1 MTFRFPP
8 SSLDRCLLRAALIRH
23 QLPFA
28 TRTIIGSL
36 LFCLLCKVGWAYDYS
51 EPMRCVQALPIGYP
65 ESPFVLRFTP
75 EDLAAQPVW
84 STQIEGIVMAKDA
97 PDSIR
102 TGAGALRSTLTQLG
116 LGDVAVVELDPGQ
129 QTLPPTLPGERMIVM
144 GEPGRFALV
153 DTLVN
158 QAGLRVTDE
167 ALNGD
172 GFVIKP
178 VGRRGRELLLITSP
192 VARGVLY
199 GAYELA
205 ERSSRR
211 GVPRI
216 DRSFVPSI
224 RYRGWP
230 MMVFVD
236 EPPDVIGRWRLNMS
250 MATDWGGGST
260 KELLHYRE
268 FPELGGEKREEQI
281 LGQQRRLH
289 AKYAN
294 AIKQGAMPAITWNPL
309 SFNFAPGRVT
319 TRAYQDAIAQVH
331 PGILAEPFGDHLTHL
346 LGPDRRNL
354 CPSHPATRRFVES
367 AVKEFVE
374 TFPEIEILHFM
385 LSDVGGELTCGCA
398 QCRKYPY
405 LQRIADYAELIIR
418 TARKVKPT
426 IRFMTCPAALQHF
439 IPIHH
444 PEFHDD
450 TVAVLRELKQRLGP
464 EVEAFFL
471 SMGSPPGGDCQSWL
485 APDSTILGQG
495 IPVIFFFQHYEA
507 DGPGIASPISPILSH
522 LSWSLP
528 IHLQTLQRYARSGM
542 IGGMLQGAGV
552 EVGCWHSDLDGNRY
566 MQNWCRAKY
575 GEATGQKVFQA
586 LQGTHKITEAFY
598 LETKP
603 DCIESVDFFRWGEYL
618 KPWATDMTALK
629 TAGLTAE
636 ETAGV
641 SRWITL
647 AFTMPQAPQP
657 EKLRRVTPSTQQSWL
672 KRFAITEEIAI
683 ADRSERLL
691 ADALAG
697 APDNAE
703 VENLHELAQAT
714 RALARLHRDY
724 HQALVYA
731 TSARNATEEDVRRK
745 QVALARQHLKASI
758 ERVVDYRN
766 HYLPLVRKQSPA
778 LWSLQLNAPRKYLGN
793 LLGIVREAAYLF
805 GREFGDESLL
815 EYMDQRMSVA
825 QSG

>member
-1 MTFRFPP
+1 M
-8 SSLDRCLLRAALIRH
+8 
-23 QLPFA
+23 
-28 TRTIIGSL
+28 
-36 LFCLLCKVGWAYDYS
+36 LFCLLCKVGWSYDYS
-51 EPMRCVQALPIGYP
+51 EPMRSVPVLPLGYP

-75 EDLAAQPVW
+75 EELAAQPVW
-84 STQIEGIVMAKDA
+84 SDRIEAIVIAGNASA
-97 PDSIR
+97 PIR
-102 TGAGALRSTLTQLG
+102 TGAEALRFALVKLGLSNGAL
-116 LGDVAVVELDPGQ
+116 VELDPDQ
-129 QTLPPTLPGERMIVM
+129 KTLPATLPRGRIIVL
-144 GEPGRFALV
+144 GVPGRFALV
-153 DTLVN
+153 STLAE
-158 QAGLRVTDE
+158 QAGLQVTDG

-178 VGRRGRELLLITSP
+178 IRQDRREMLLVTSP
-192 VARGVLY
+192 VDRGVLY
-199 GAYELA
+199 GAHELE

-216 DRSFVPSI
+216 DQSFVPSI

-260 KELLHYRE
+260 KELLRYRE

-309 SFNFAPGRVT
+309 SFNFAPGREAT
-319 TRAYQDAIAQVH
+319 QAYREAIARAH
-331 PGILAEPFGDHLTHL
+331 PGILAEPFGDHLAHE
-346 LGPDRRNL
+346 LGNDRRNL

-385 LSDVGGELTCGCA
+385 LSDVGGELVCGCA
-398 QCRKYPY
+398 RCKEYLY

-418 TARKVKPT
+418 TARAVKPT

-444 PEFHDD
+444 PEFHGDM
-450 TVAVLRELKQRLGP
+450 VAVLRELKQRLGP

-485 APDSTILGQG
+485 APDSAILGQG
-495 IPVIFFFQHYEA
+495 VPIIFFFQHYEA
-507 DGPGIASPISPILSH
+507 DGPGIASPVSPILSH

-552 EVGCWHSDLDGNRY
+552 EVGCWHPDLDGNRY

-575 GEATGQKVFQA
+575 GEAIGRKVFQA
-586 LQGTHKITEAFY
+586 LQDTHKITEAFY

-603 DCIESVDFFRWGEYL
+603 DCIESVDFFRWGDYL
-618 KPWATDMTALK
+618 KPWATEMTALK
-629 TAGLTAE
+629 TAGLTEE

-657 EKLRRVTPSTQQSWL
+657 EALRKVTSGDQVSWL
-672 KRFAITEEIAI
+672 KRFEIAEPIAI

-691 ADALAG
+691 ADALLG
-697 APDNAE
+697 VPDNAE
-703 VENLHELAQAT
+703 IKNLHELAQAT
-714 RALARLHRDY
+714 QALARLHRDY

-731 TSARNATEEDVRRK
+731 NTARNTAEPDLRRE
-745 QVALARQHLKASI
+745 QVALARQHLTSAI

-778 LWSLQLNAPRKYLGN
+778 LWSLHLNAPRKYLGN
-793 LLGIVREAAYLF
+793 MLGIVREAAYLF
-805 GREFGDESLL
+805 DREFGDEGLL
-815 EYMDQRMSVA
+815 EYMDQKMSA
-825 QSG
+825 I

>member
-8 SSLDRCLLRAALIRH
+8 SSLDRCYPQAALIRR

-28 TRTIIGSL
+28 TRAIIGL
-36 LFCLLCKVGWAYDYS
+36 WLFGLICGVGWTYDYS

-75 EDLAAQPVW
+75 EELAAQPVW
-84 STQIEGIVMAKDA
+84 SDRIEAIVIAGNASA
-97 PDSIR
+97 PIR
-102 TGAGALRSTLTQLG
+102 TGAEALRFALVKLGLSNGAL
-116 LGDVAVVELDPGQ
+116 VELDPDQ
-129 QTLPPTLPGERMIVM
+129 KTLPATLPRGRIIVL
-144 GEPGRFALV
+144 GVPGRFALV
-153 DTLVN
+153 STLAE
-158 QAGLRVTDE
+158 QAGLQVTDE

-178 VGRRGRELLLITSP
+178 IRQDRREMLLVTSP
-192 VARGVLY
+192 VDRGVLY
-199 GAYELA
+199 GAHELE

-216 DRSFVPSI
+216 DQSFVPSI

-260 KELLHYRE
+260 KELLRYRE

-309 SFNFAPGRVT
+309 SFNFAPGREAT
-319 TRAYQDAIAQVH
+319 QAYRDAIARAH
-331 PGILAEPFGDHLTHL
+331 PGILAEPFGDHLAHE
-346 LGPDRRNL
+346 LGNDRRNL
-354 CPSHPATRRFVES
+354 CPSHPATRLFVES

-385 LSDVGGELTCGCA
+385 LSDVGGELVCGCDR
-398 QCRKYPY
+398 CKEYPY
-405 LQRIADYAELIIR
+405 LQRITDYSELIIR
-418 TARKVKPT
+418 TARAVKPS

-444 PEFHDD
+444 PEFHGDM
-450 TVAVLRELKQRLGP
+450 VAVLKELKRRLGP
-464 EVEAFFL
+464 DVEAFFL

-485 APDSTILGQG
+485 APDSAILGQG
-495 IPVIFFFQHYEA
+495 VPVIFFFQHYEA
-507 DGPGIASPISPILSH
+507 DGPGIASPVSPILSH

-528 IHLQTLQRYARSGM
+528 IHLQTLRRYVRNGM

-552 EVGCWHSDLDGNRY
+552 EVGCWHPDLDGNRY

-575 GEATGQKVFQA
+575 GTTAGQKVFKA

-618 KPWATDMTALK
+618 KPWATDMSALK
-629 TAGLTAE
+629 RAGLTE
-636 ETAGV
+636 EEVAGV
-641 SRWITL
+641 ARWITL

-657 EKLRRVTPSTQQSWL
+657 KDLCLVNSMTQQSWL
-672 KRFAITEEIAI
+672 KRFAIEEEIAI
-683 ADRSERLL
+683 ADRSAQLL
-691 ADALAG
+691 AEAAHE
-697 APDNAE
+697 APGEAE
-703 VENLHELAQAT
+703 IQHLHELAIAT
-714 RALARLHRDY
+714 QALARLHRDY

-731 TSARNATEEDVRRK
+731 STARNTVDPDLRRD
-745 QVALARQHLKASI
+745 QVALARRHLTFAI
-758 ERVVDYRN
+758 EQVVNYRN
-766 HYLPLVRKQSPA
+766 HFLPLVRSQNRA
-778 LWSLQLNAPRKYLGN
+778 LWSLHLNAPRKYLGN
-793 LLGIVREAAYLF
+793 ILAIVREAVYLF
-805 GREFGDESLL
+805 GQEFGDETILG
-815 EYMDQRMSVA
+815 YMDRKISVIR
-825 QSG
+825 SD

>member
-1 MTFRFPP
+1 MPMPSRPPLPSTIRCRLQAASIRAQAPSAVRTF
-8 SSLDRCLLRAALIRH
+8 IVV
-23 QLPFA
+23 
-28 TRTIIGSL
+28 
-36 LFCLLCKVGWAYDYS
+36 LFCLLCKVGWSYDYS
-51 EPMRCVQALPIGYP
+51 EPMRSVPVLPLGYP

-75 EDLAAQPVW
+75 EELAAQPVW
-84 STQIEGIVMAKDA
+84 SDRIEAIVIAGNASA
-97 PDSIR
+97 PIR
-102 TGAGALRSTLTQLG
+102 TGAEALRFALVKLGLSNGAL
-116 LGDVAVVELDPGQ
+116 VELDPDQ
-129 QTLPPTLPGERMIVM
+129 KTLPATLPRGRIIVL
-144 GEPGRFALV
+144 GVPGRFALV
-153 DTLVN
+153 STLAE
-158 QAGLRVTDE
+158 QAGLQVTDG

-178 VGRRGRELLLITSP
+178 IRQDRREMLLVTSP
-192 VARGVLY
+192 VDRGVLY
-199 GAYELA
+199 GAHELE

-216 DRSFVPSI
+216 DQSFVPSI

-260 KELLHYRE
+260 KELLRYRE

-309 SFNFAPGRVT
+309 SFNFAPGREAT
-319 TRAYQDAIAQVH
+319 QAYREAIARAH
-331 PGILAEPFGDHLTHL
+331 PGILAEPFGDHLAHE
-346 LGPDRRNL
+346 LGNDRRNL

-385 LSDVGGELTCGCA
+385 LSDVGGELVCGCA
-398 QCRKYPY
+398 RCKEYLY

-418 TARKVKPT
+418 TARAVKPT

-444 PEFHDD
+444 PEFHGDM
-450 TVAVLRELKQRLGP
+450 VAVLRELKQRLGP

-485 APDSTILGQG
+485 APDSAILGQG
-495 IPVIFFFQHYEA
+495 VPIVFFFQHYEA
-507 DGPGIASPISPILSH
+507 DGPGIASPVSPILSH

-552 EVGCWHSDLDGNRY
+552 EVGCWHPDLDGNRY

-575 GEATGQKVFQA
+575 GEAIGRKVFQA
-586 LQGTHKITEAFY
+586 LQDTHKITEAFY

-603 DCIESVDFFRWGEYL
+603 DCIESVDFFRWGDYL
-618 KPWATDMTALK
+618 KPWATEMTALK
-629 TAGLTAE
+629 TAGLTEE

-657 EKLRRVTPSTQQSWL
+657 EALRKVTSGDQVSWL
-672 KRFAITEEIAI
+672 KRFEIAEPIAI

-691 ADALAG
+691 ADALLG
-697 APDNAE
+697 VPDNAE
-703 VENLHELAQAT
+703 IKNLHELAQAT
-714 RALARLHRDY
+714 QALARLHRDY

-731 TSARNATEEDVRRK
+731 NTARNTAEPDLRRG
-745 QVALARQHLKASI
+745 QVALARQHLTSAI

-778 LWSLQLNAPRKYLGN
+778 LWSLHLNAPRKYLGN
-793 LLGIVREAAYLF
+793 MLGIVREAAYLF
-805 GREFGDESLL
+805 DREFGDEGLL
-815 EYMDQRMSVA
+815 EYMDQKMSA
-825 QSG
+825 I

>member
-1 MTFRFPP
+1 MIFR
-8 SSLDRCLLRAALIRH
+8 SLPYSIVRCRPQAVPIRH
-23 QLPFA
+23 HSSF
-28 TRTIIGSL
+28 TVRTVVGLWFFGLICG
-36 LFCLLCKVGWAYDYS
+36 VGWCYDYS

-65 ESPFVLRFTP
+65 ESPFVLRFSP
-75 EDLAAQPVW
+75 EELKAQPVW
-84 STQIEGIVMAKDA
+84 STKIEAIVIAKDA
-97 PDSIR
+97 SAPIR
-102 TGAGALRSTLTQLG
+102 TGVGALRSSLTQLG
-116 LGDVAVVELDPGQ
+116 LGDVAVVELDPRQ
-129 QTLPPTLPGERMIVM
+129 QTLPATLKGGTAIVLGEA
-144 GEPGRFALV
+144 GRFAAV
-153 DTLVN
+153 DALIKL
-158 QAGLRVTDE
+158 AGLQVTDE

-178 VGRRGRELLLITSP
+178 VRQDGREFILITSP

-199 GAYELA
+199 GAYELE
-205 ERSSRR
+205 ERSSRS

-216 DRSFVPSI
+216 DQNFVPSI

-260 KELLHYRE
+260 KELLRYRE
-268 FPELGGEKREEQI
+268 FPELGGEKRGEQI

-309 SFNFAPGRVT
+309 SFNFAPGREAT
-319 TRAYQDAIAQVH
+319 QAYREAISRAH
-331 PGILAEPFGDHLTHL
+331 PGILAEPFGDHLAHE
-346 LGPDRRNL
+346 LGNDRRNL

-385 LSDVGGELTCGCA
+385 LSDVGGELVCGCDR
-398 QCRKYPY
+398 CKEYPY
-405 LQRIADYAELIIR
+405 LQRITDFAELIIR
-418 TARKVKPT
+418 TARAVKPT

-444 PEFHDD
+444 PEFHGDM
-450 TVAVLRELKQRLGP
+450 VAVLKELKQRLGP

-485 APDSTILGQG
+485 APDSAILGQG
-495 IPVIFFFQHYEA
+495 VPIIFFFQHYEA
-507 DGPGIASPISPILSH
+507 DGPGIASPISSILSH

-528 IHLQTLQRYARSGM
+528 IHLQTLKRYARSGM

-552 EVGCWHSDLDGNRY
+552 EVGCWHPDLDGNRY

-575 GEATGQKVFQA
+575 GPSAGRKVFQS
-586 LQGTHKITEAFY
+586 LEGTHKITEAFY

-618 KPWATDMTALK
+618 KPWATDMSVLK
-629 TAGLTAE
+629 RAGLSE
-636 ETAGV
+636 EEVAGV
-641 SRWITL
+641 ARWITL

-657 EKLRRVTPSTQQSWL
+657 KDLCLVNSITQLSWL
-672 KRFAITEEIAI
+672 KRFSIAEEIAI
-683 ADRSERLL
+683 ADRSAQLL
-691 ADALAG
+691 AEAAIE
-697 APDNAE
+697 APGEAE
-703 VENLHELAQAT
+703 IQHLHELAIATQA
-714 RALARLHRDY
+714 LVRLHRDY

-731 TSARNATEEDVRRK
+731 STARNTVDPDLRRD
-745 QVALARQHLKASI
+745 QVVLARRHLTFAI
-758 ERVVDYRN
+758 EQVVNYRN
-766 HYLPLVRKQSPA
+766 HFLPLVRNQNPA
-778 LWSLQLNAPRKYLGN
+778 LWSLHLNAPRKYLGN
-793 LLGIVREAAYLF
+793 ILAIVREAVYLF

-815 EYMDQRMSVA
+815 KYMDRQILVVRSD
-825 QSG
+825 